1 MAGGVDLHTHTIAS
15 DGTLRPGELVVAAAR
30 RGVRVLAV
38 TDHDS
43 TDGLAE
49 AIETA
54 RRHPPLTIVPGIEIN
69 CDVEGAEIHILGYY
83 MDYEAAWFQD
93 FCRAQ
98 REERRARVH
107 RTAERL
113 AALGMPID
121 VERVFAL
128 VQEGAAGRPHV
139 ARVML
144 ERGYVKTVREA
155 FDKYLAAGK
164 PAHVPRKKLTPE
176 DAVRLLRRAGGV
188 PVFAHPGLS
197 DRDELIRPGRRRARW
212 RRCLPSIRAQRAP
225 SRRLPGRGL
234 VATAAPAST
243 APGARRGTGRPTGA
257 GGGEPSGPRRRR
269 RALLP
274 RLKGQPAVREHAPGS
289 RSVRERKKVIWRV
302 E

>member
-15 DGTLRPGELVVAAAR
+15 DGTLRPRELVAEAAK

-43 TDGLAE
+43 TEGLAE
-49 AIETA
+49 AIEEA

-69 CDVEGAEIHILGYY
+69 CDVEGAEIHILGYC
-83 MDYEAAWFQD
+83 MDYEAPWFQE

-98 REERRARVH
+98 REERRARVY
-107 RTAERL
+107 RMAERL

-128 VQEGAAGRPHV
+128 VQEGSAGRPHV
-139 ARVML
+139 ARVMV

-155 FDKYLAAGK
+155 FDKYLAADK
-164 PAHVPRKKLTPE
+164 PAHVRRKKLTPE

-197 DRDELIRPGRRRARW
+197 DRDELVPALVAAGLMGIECYYSEHSATQRGAYVDLCRRYD
-212 RRCLPSIRAQRAP
+212 
-225 SRRLPGRGL
+225 L
-234 VATAAPAST
+234 VAT
-243 APGARRGTGRPTGA
+243 
-257 GGGEPSGPRRRR
+257 GGSDFHGP
-269 RALLP
+269 
-274 RLKGQPAVREHAPGS
+274 
-289 RSVRERKKVIWRV
+289 SVRAAVLGNPTVPLAAWDALQAKAALARASRPA
-302 E
+302 

>member
-15 DGTLRPGELVVAAAR
+15 DGTLRPRELVAEAAK

-43 TDGLAE
+43 TEGLAE
-49 AIETA
+49 AIEEA

-69 CDVEGAEIHILGYY
+69 CDVEGAEIHILGYC
-83 MDYEAAWFQD
+83 MDYEAPWFQE

-98 REERRARVH
+98 REERRARVY
-107 RTAERL
+107 RMAERL

-128 VQEGAAGRPHV
+128 VQEGSAGRPHV
-139 ARVML
+139 ARVMV

-155 FDKYLAAGK
+155 FDKYLAADK
-164 PAHVPRKKLTPE
+164 PGHVPRKKLTPE

-197 DRDELIRPGRRRARW
+197 DRDELVPALVAAGLMGIECYYSEHSATQRGAYVDLCRRYD
-212 RRCLPSIRAQRAP
+212 
-225 SRRLPGRGL
+225 L
-234 VATAAPAST
+234 VAT
-243 APGARRGTGRPTGA
+243 
-257 GGGEPSGPRRRR
+257 GGSDFHGP
-269 RALLP
+269 
-274 RLKGQPAVREHAPGS
+274 
-289 RSVRERKKVIWRV
+289 SVRAAVLGNPTVPLAVWDALQAKAALARASRPA
-302 E
+302 